1 MSAVFMDLLSHDILN
16 NNQAVLSYL
25 ELVLANPD
33 LNAKARDYAEKAIS
47 HVRTSTVLVEHAK
60 NLMAARTAGPNSF
73 RPIDL
78 MRSVMLAIKELPRFF
93 PAKQIRVR
101 MVQGPTDA
109 YVLGGA
115 LADDLVLNA
124 FIDMVRT
131 DPGDEVAID
140 VRIIKS
146 EHGSKMCWS
155 LVLSDPN
162 TVLQPGM
169 KSEEF
174 SALLS
179 QDNSKMVKMAGF
191 LFAGIAAH
199 LLGGEFD
206 AKELAAG
213 TGQGGEF
220 ALTLVKAGKP

>member
-1 MSAVFMDLLSHDILN
+1 MDLLSHDILN

-25 ELVLANPD
+25 ELILANPQ

-60 NLMAARTAGPNSF
+60 SLMAARTTDPKSY

-78 MRSVMLAIKELPRFF
+78 MRSVTLAIKELPRFF
-93 PAKQIRVR
+93 PAKTMKVRV
-101 MVQGPTDA
+101 VQGPTDA
-109 YVLGGA
+109 YVLGDN

-124 FIDMVRT
+124 FIDIVRT
-131 DPGDEVAID
+131 DPGDKVVID
-140 VRIIKS
+140 VRIVKS
-146 EHGSKMCWS
+146 EHGGRMCWS
-155 LVLSDPN
+155 LVLSDPSA
-162 TVLQPGM
+162 VLQPDM
-169 KSEEF
+169 KSQDL

-191 LFAGIAAH
+191 LFARIAAR

-206 AKELAAG
+206 ARELAAG

>member
-1 MSAVFMDLLSHDILN
+1 MLSHDILN
-16 NNQAVLSYL
+16 NDQAVLSYL
-25 ELVLANPD
+25 ELLLASPD
-33 LNAKARDYAEKAIS
+33 LSAKARDYAEKAIS

-60 NLMAARTAGPNSF
+60 SLMAARTTDPKSF

-78 MRSVMLAIKELPRFF
+78 MRSVMLEIKEIPRFF
-93 PAKQIRVR
+93 PAKKIGVR

-109 YVLGGA
+109 YVMGDN
-115 LADDLVLNA
+115 LANDLVLNA

-140 VRIIKS
+140 VRIVKS
-146 EHGSKMCWS
+146 EHGGRMCWT
-155 LVLSDPN
+155 LVLSDPGA
-162 TVLQPGM
+162 VLQPGM
-169 KSEEF
+169 RSQDL
-174 SALLS
+174 STLLT

-191 LFAGIAAH
+191 LFSRIAARI
-199 LLGGEFD
+199 LGGEFD
-206 AKELAAG
+206 TKELSAE